1 MNVEA
6 FRTLYDYHIS
16 ENRKIW
22 QRHLAELPEE
32 IWTQPLDYS
41 MGSLR
46 TQIAHLIR
54 VDHIWFLDLG
64 APMPAEEID
73 EQNPGKDRAALR
85 AYWDQVEDAM
95 RTYINS
101 LTEETLASKPLQ
113 GEDAEL
119 AVWQV
124 LLHVANHG
132 TDHRAQILRALHDAG
147 QKTGPQDLVFYLY
160 DQQQK
165 PG

>member
-1 MNVEA
+1 VNVEA

-22 QRHLAELPEE
+22 DRHLANLSEEL
-32 IWTQPLDYS
+32 WTQPLGYS
-41 MGSLR
+41 KGSLR
-46 TQIAHLIR
+46 TQIAHLIS

-64 APMPAEEID
+64 APMPEEELD
-73 EQNPGKDRAALR
+73 QDNPGKDRPALR
-85 AYWDQVEDAM
+85 AYWDQVEQAM
-95 RTYINS
+95 RSYIS
-101 LTEETLASKPLQ
+101 TLSEEALTSKPLQ
-113 GEDAEL
+113 GEDAGL

-147 QKTGPQDLVFYLY
+147 EKTGPQDLVFYLY
-160 DQQQK
+160 EQQES
-165 PG
+165 